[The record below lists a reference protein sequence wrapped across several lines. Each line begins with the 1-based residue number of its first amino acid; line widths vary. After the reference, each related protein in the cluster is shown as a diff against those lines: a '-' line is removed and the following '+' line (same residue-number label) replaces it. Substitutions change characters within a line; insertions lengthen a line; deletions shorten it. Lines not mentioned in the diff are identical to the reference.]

1 MIKEIMHIE
10 SEKKISIDVKNLV
23 NKIAG
28 KLPSE
33 IVLIYSIQYKS
44 YAENLMKELKKRGK
58 NVEMPQI
65 DNTYN
70 TGQVLGCS
78 KLKTDK
84 DVLLIGSGR
93 FHAINLAASSGKEV
107 WVLDNENLSKIT
119 RGEVDAMM
127 KKKKMLVN
135 KFLHAGSVGIIV
147 SSKYGQ
153 EKMKLAKEIKTKIG
167 KKGKKAFIFLA
178 DNINI
183 WELENFKADIWVNT
197 ACPGLFLDSNKIVNY
212 GDVEDFL

>member
-1 MIKEIMHIE
+1 MRVLYVESKLKGTEFKLNAKEI
-10 SEKKISIDVKNLV
+10 SKLPKKIFL
-23 NKIAG
+23 A
-28 KLPSE
+28 
-33 IVLIYSIQYKS
+33 YSIQYKDLGLS
-44 YAENLMKELKKRGK
+44 VKKQLASNNITVSK
-58 NVEMPQI
+58 FQ
-65 DNTYN
+65 
-70 TGQVLGCS
+70 QVLGCS
-78 KLKTDK
+78 KVNTNLPI
-84 DVLLIGSGR
+84 LLVGSGR